1 MTKNNDTIINEQL
14 NFNIISRVAV
24 GDMLRRRAR
33 SDGQT
38 EAVVEYVSGQRI
50 ATSYQAL
57 NSNANKIAHGLRA
70 NGLCQGDRVAL
81 VASNSCD
88 FLAVMFAC
96 F

>member
-81 VASNSCD
+81 VASNS
-88 FLAVMFAC
+88 
-96 F
+96 